1 MALQK
6 LVSAFAVGGVAVC
19 QNYPRGQEPNLEGLY
34 VRGRRELVVCRR
46 DDQSLT
52 LRHEVW
58 HLVQSLCLRDRPWLE
73 PECCGSGCSRP
84 CKCTSWPG
92 LN

>member
-1 MALQK
+1 MWRCAK
-6 LVSAFAVGGVAVC
+6 TT
-19 QNYPRGQEPNLEGLY
+19 RGQEPNLEGPY
-34 VRGRRELVVCRR
+34 VRGRRELLVCRR